1 MKTLIAFLLIS
12 TVLLAAEEVRID
24 KGVAYLP
31 ADREE
36 LADLYFP
43 AVMPKDAVLPAVVMI
58 HGGGWNGGRRD
69 AKRELNVGTTLAS
82 NGYVCMSID
91 YKLAR
96 GTQAVW
102 PQNLH
107 DCKTAVRWLRQN
119 ADHLGINPERI
130 GSWAVRRAGTWHQWS
145 PSPRPGT
152 ALIHRLLLATPRVR

>member
-1 MKTLIAFLLIS
+1 MKTIIAFLL
-12 TVLLAAEEVRID
+12 TCTGLFAASDVRID

-31 ADREE
+31 ADRKE

-43 AVMPKDAVLPAVVMI
+43 AVMPKDAALPAVVMI
-58 HGGGWNGGRRD
+58 HGGGWNGGQRD
-69 AKRELNVGTTLAS
+69 GKREVNVGTTLAS

-91 YKLAR
+91 YKLSK

-119 ADHLGINPERI
+119 ADRLGTQLQ
-130 GSWAVRRAGTWHQWS
+130 VK
-145 PSPRPGT
+145 
-152 ALIHRLLLATPRVR
+152 